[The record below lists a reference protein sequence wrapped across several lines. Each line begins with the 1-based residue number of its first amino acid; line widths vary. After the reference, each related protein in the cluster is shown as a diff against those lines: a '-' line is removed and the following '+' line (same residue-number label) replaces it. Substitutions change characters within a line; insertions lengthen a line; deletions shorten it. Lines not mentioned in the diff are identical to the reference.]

1 MSRCSPVAPLVVL
14 LSAGTALLSAQVPR
28 DGRWTVD
35 DILLA
40 ESASDYQF
48 DRDATRLVWV
58 RSQMDTAT
66 DRRTSHLWLS
76 DLESGESWAL
86 TRGRDTN
93 RMPRWSPDGKHIA
106 FLSSRALPDSSAERS
121 GDQVWLMRVGGG
133 EPWPVTTH
141 AREIVSFAWKGQR
154 SDTLIFAAEEGLSHL
169 ARERERAKDQGF
181 VVEDTLTKPP
191 VRLWAVGV
199 ESGDVRRI
207 SDNGDWIEQLAVSPD
222 GLWAATVHQVS
233 LSFEF
238 DNRVVP
244 EAYLVDLA
252 TGARRRI
259 LETSRVAPVAI
270 AWAPDGSG
278 LYVAYP
284 YSTHPVYLQATV
296 TRLGFYD
303 ISGDRWIPIDLGWA
317 RELSEIG
324 FAVVPEGFIAQLADG
339 VRFRPAR
346 YVRQRDGWR
355 MTELTG
361 EHAGKMFES
370 WSVSRDGRRVAY
382 TMSGAGSPDQ
392 PYVARLDGPVIRD
405 AKHIV
410 ELNPSF
416 ARKRLPRVEII
427 RWRGAQGDQVEGVLY
442 YPLDYSEGRRYPL
455 IVSTHGGPAW
465 QDLDVWTQTTSA
477 PLILF
482 NQLGAFVLRA
492 NYHGSA
498 NYGLE
503 WVESIGGGKY
513 YDLEVPDL
521 EAGVDYLIAR
531 GFVHADSVA
540 AQGWS
545 NGAILTTALTV
556 HNPSRYKAA
565 SAGAGDVEWI
575 SDWGNVDFGAA
586 FDNYYLGASPLED
599 PELYLRKSPFFQLDR
614 VRTPTIIFFGT
625 EDRNVPP
632 SQGWSHFRA
641 LQQLGNTDVRFVLF
655 PGEPH
660 GLRRLAH
667 QRRKVAEEI
676 RWFERHLWGRP
687 DTSALAL
694 APESP
699 LASLIKR
706 TEAARDGGRFGVRVN
721 GVLAPE
727 TVRRGRV
734 EVGRFEVTRAQW
746 REFEPEY
753 VIEPGTENYPMAG
766 VTFERARAYAAWLAE
781 TSGRAFRLPMEA
793 ELSGLAGD
801 APAGVTLDSWAG
813 YAPNLEDAR
822 RLVARAARL
831 GPAALLREVGSAP
844 GDGGEPPAVF
854 DLGGNVAEWV
864 VRADGSGTLVGGSA
878 DRPAATTGQPDA
890 GEAYRGLR
898 VAVGR

>member
-1 MSRCSPVAPLVVL
+1 MSRCSPGTPLVML
-14 LSAGTALLSAQVPR
+14 LTTGAAFLSAQAPR
-28 DGRWTVD
+28 DARWTVD

-48 DRDATRLVWV
+48 ARDGTRLVWV

-66 DRRTSHLWLS
+66 GRRTSHLWLS

-86 TRGRDTN
+86 TRGRDTS
-93 RMPRWSPDGKHIA
+93 RMPRWSPDGKSIA

-121 GDQVWLMRVGGG
+121 GDQLWVMRLGGG
-133 EPWPVTTH
+133 EPWPVTTE
-141 AREIVSFAWKGQR
+141 AREIAAFAWKGDR
-154 SDTLIFAAEEGLSHL
+154 SDTLVFAAEEGVSHL
-169 ARERERAKDQGF
+169 ARERERAKDEGF
-181 VVEDTLTKPP
+181 AVEDTLAKQP
-191 VRLWAVGV
+191 VRLWALAI
-199 ESGDVRRI
+199 ESGNIRRI
-207 SDNGDWIEQLAVSPD
+207 SDNPDWIEQLAVSPD
-222 GLWAATVHQVS
+222 GRWAATVHQVS

-238 DNRVVP
+238 DNRVAP
-244 EAYLVDLA
+244 ELYLVDLA
-252 TGARRRI
+252 TGARTRI
-259 LETSRVAPVAI
+259 LDRSRVAPAAI
-270 AWAPDGSG
+270 AWAHDGSG
-278 LYVAYP
+278 LYVSYP
-284 YSTHPVYLQATV
+284 YSTHPIYLQATV

-303 ISGDRWIPIDLGWA
+303 VSASRWIPIDLRWP

-324 FAVVPEGFIAQLADG
+324 FAVVPDGFIAQLADG
-339 VRFRPAR
+339 VRFKPAR

-355 MTELTG
+355 MMEMTG
-361 EHAGKMFES
+361 EHVGKMFEN
-370 WSVSRDGRRVAY
+370 WSVSRDGRRIAY
-382 TMSGAGSPDQ
+382 TMSAAGAPEQ
-392 PYVARLDGPVIRD
+392 PYVGNLDGAVIRG
-405 AKHIV
+405 AKRVV

-416 ARKRLPRVEII
+416 ARKRLPRAEVI
-427 RWRGAQGDQVEGVLY
+427 RWRGARGDEVEGVLY
-442 YPLDYSEGRRYPL
+442 YPLGHAEGRPYPL

-465 QDLDVWTQTTSA
+465 QDLDTWTQTTSA
-477 PLILF
+477 PLVLF

-503 WVESIGGGKY
+503 WVESIGGGNY

-521 EAGVDYLIAR
+521 EAGVDHLIAR
-531 GFVHADSVA
+531 GLVHADSIA

-556 HNPSRYKAA
+556 RNPRRYQAA

-641 LQQLGNTDVRFVLF
+641 LQQLGNTEVRFVLF

-667 QRRKVAEEI
+667 QRRKVAEEV

-687 DTSALAL
+687 DTADLAV
-694 APESP
+694 APASP
-699 LASLIKR
+699 LASLIR
-706 TEAARDGGRFGVRVN
+706 RMEAARDDGRYGVRVN
-721 GVLAPE
+721 GVLVPE
-727 TVRRGRV
+727 TVRHGQV

-746 REFEPEY
+746 REFDREY
-753 VIEPGTENYPMAG
+753 VVEAGTENHPVGG
-766 VTFERARAYAAWLAE
+766 VSFERARGYAAWLAE
-781 TSGRAFRLPMEA
+781 RSGRPFRLPTET
-793 ELSGLAGD
+793 ELSGLAAA

-822 RLVARAARL
+822 RLVARAERL
-831 GPAALLREVGSAP
+831 GAAALLREVGSAP
-844 GDGGEPPAVF
+844 GDGEEPPGVF
-854 DLGGNVAEWV
+854 DLGGNVAEWA
-864 VRADGSGTLVGGSA
+864 VRADGSGTLLGGSA
-878 DRPAATTGQPDA
+878 DRPATPSAPSRA
-890 GEAYRGLR
+890 GEAYRGVR